1 MDDIKNLVKI
11 ANQVQQALLKLRNYR
26 YLELLN
32 QFGSASD
39 KLHEIVAES
48 KKLALSLSHNWFT
61 AADYCCG
68 SIDRLTSDITYYISR
83 VKQFAEKP
91 REEIPTLSAL
101 VEDLKQLEQEFG
113 KIEFDK
119 AATTISLITKPI
131 TLDDVYLGPFKIQLE
146 LKKLSELYKDSPYY
160 CIALDPHPAAT
171 NEEVTHPH
179 VSNDKLCEGEGC
191 AAIRTALEQGR
202 LCDFFTLVK
211 SILNTY
217 SPDSP
222 YVSLYDWD
230 GEPCYDCGYVMDR
243 DNSYY
248 CSFCDRTFC
257 EECSTYCR
265 NCEETL
271 CRGCAG
277 KCEICE
283 EPLCSNCAHKCAEC
297 GIYCC
302 ESCLEDGIC
311 QNCIQESEDE
321 NEQSGNQTT
330 GTNEKSN
337 TNQSA
342 ANTPEIKLAS

>member
-11 ANQVQQALLKLRNYR
+11 ANQVQQELLKLRNCR

-32 QFGSASD
+32 QMRSASD
-39 KLHEIVAES
+39 KLQEIITES
-48 KKLALSLSHNWFT
+48 KKLALSLSHSWFS
-61 AADYCCG
+61 AADSCCS

-91 REEIPTLSAL
+91 REETPTLSAL
-101 VEDLKQLEQEFG
+101 VEDLKQLEQEYG

-119 AATTISLITKPI
+119 ATKTISLITKPI

-146 LKKLSELYKDSPYY
+146 LKKLSELYRDSPYY

-179 VSNDKLCEGEGC
+179 VSNDRLCEGEGC

-230 GEPCYDCGYVMDR
+230 GEPCYDCGYIMDR

-248 CSFCDRTFC
+248 CSSCEHSFC

-265 NCEETL
+265 SCEETL

-297 GIYCC
+297 GICCC
-302 ESCLEDGIC
+302 ESCLEDDLC
-311 QNCIQESEDE
+311 PNCIKELEAE
-321 NEQSGNQTT
+321 NEESGNQTT
-330 GTNEKSN
+330 GTNENSN
-337 TNQSA
+337 PSQSETS
-342 ANTPEIKLAS
+342 TPEIKLAG